1 MVKISIRD
9 NSFQQDGITFI
20 NNGND
25 FRLEISNNVCNTII
39 INVDNEG
46 YKSFDVLI
54 NDGANIEIIEVF
66 NSGIFNS
73 DMKFTCECHGYL
85 KHSRVLLNEASKS
98 TIKNEVT
105 VKNGEY
111 TLSYVDLLKGSLK
124 VENTIN
130 LEGPYTYGSVNC
142 ASISGANSVKK
153 YINNVV
159 NMSYQTKA
167 YMENYGVSFE
177 NGILH
182 IVGIGD
188 IRKGGRNSA
197 THQKSTMFVLDEG
210 SKSTSEPYLYI
221 DEDDVEASHASA
233 VGKIDD
239 ETLFYLCSRG
249 ISKEGAKKMVVLGYF
264 QPIFEKI
271 GNSDIKEL
279 INKHVQEVIGHV

>member
-1 MVKISIRD
+1 MVKICMND
-9 NSFQQDGITFI
+9 NSFQQEGISFSKVE
-20 NNGND
+20 NGVK
-25 FRLEISNNVCNTII
+25 LEIASDVCNTII
-39 INVDNEG
+39 IEVGNEG

-54 NDGANIEIIEVF
+54 NDGANIELIEVF
-66 NSGIFNS
+66 KDGINC
-73 DMKFTCECHGYL
+73 DALNFTCECYGYL
-85 KHSRVLLNEASKS
+85 KHSRVLLNKSSKS
-98 TIKNEVT
+98 SIKNEVT

-111 TLSYVDLLKGSLK
+111 VLSYVDLLKGSLK
-124 VENTIN
+124 VENTIK
-130 LEGPYTYGSVNC
+130 LEGPYTFGSINC
-142 ASISGANSVKK
+142 AAISGETNIKKYTNSV
-153 YINNVV
+153 V
-159 NMSYQTKA
+159 NLSYHTKA

-177 NGILH
+177 KGNLH
-182 IVGIGD
+182 IIGIGD
-188 IRKGGRNSA
+188 IKKGGSNSA

-264 QPIFEKI
+264 QPIFDKI
-271 GNSDIKEL
+271 GDTEIREL